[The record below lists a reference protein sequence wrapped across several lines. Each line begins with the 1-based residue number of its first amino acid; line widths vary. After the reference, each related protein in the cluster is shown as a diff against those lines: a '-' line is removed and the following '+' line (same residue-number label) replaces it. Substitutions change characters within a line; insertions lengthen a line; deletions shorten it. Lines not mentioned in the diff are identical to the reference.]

1 MIPEPFTYI
10 AAGFGIAMTL
20 TSLVASTLESA
31 KQRLDKFR
39 EYDDRIRQIGADIQ
53 TSDAEL
59 ESCLTDWRDDRK
71 RLQSLEDCA
80 RVFGDSRR
88 RDLEEK
94 IFQVISSLAKVQH
107 FLLLRFDSNKTTSFS
122 DVISGNLELPA
133 GPVVEEGWD
142 WIRHAERKHVINDQ
156 NPWRLALTRKSTKY
170 KLFLRAKFTVW
181 DGETIKSRTER
192 LQKSVGDFKK
202 FTDLLSRSL
211 PPADSLH
218 STLAD
223 RVTHFVQLDK
233 EWSNLSSVMSGL
245 SGPPFTVLPR
255 LPDDEGQI
263 DCLRKGAD
271 VTTSMTVETSDDET
285 QTARKKVVYVSY
297 LSTMSVPQRDRR
309 ARAMR
314 GGCKSKPLQVSTVV

>member
-10 AAGFGIAMTL
+10 AAGFGLAMTL
-20 TSLVASTLESA
+20 ISLAASTLESA

-80 RVFGDSRR
+80 QLFGDSRR

-94 IFQVISSLAKVQH
+94 IFQVINALAKVQQA
-107 FLLLRFDSNKTTSFS
+107 LLFRFDCTTTTGVS
-122 DVISGNLELPA
+122 DAIAGNLKLSA
-133 GPVVEEGWD
+133 GPVVEEAWE
-142 WIRHAERKHVINDQ
+142 WMQHAERKHVINEQ
-156 NPWRLALTRKSTKY
+156 RPWRLALTRKSRQY
-170 KLFLRAKFTVW
+170 KVFLRAKFTVW
-181 DGETIKSRTER
+181 DGEMIRSRTER

-202 FTDLLSRSL
+202 FTDLLSKSL
-211 PPADSLH
+211 PPVDSLH
-218 STLAD
+218 TTLAD

-233 EWSNLSSVMSGL
+233 EWSNLSVVMSGL

-271 VTTSMTVETSDDET
+271 VTTSMMVDTLDDEA
-285 QTARKKVVYVSY
+285 QMARKKVVYVSY

-309 ARAMR
+309 ARAIR
-314 GGCKSKPLQVSTVV
+314 GGCKSES